1 MPSRRRSTTSR
12 KNKQLENEPSFLL
25 DRSLGRYKLAEQL
38 RPEGFTVKAGDD
50 VYLETERDPWIFY
63 DCGKKGMVVIT
74 ADKEFMKSFP
84 HMAAIELGNTTV
96 LAFTSNNY
104 NSDERGKALIKARA
118 KVLRAI
124 RGSGRRNFI
133 GSIGMDG
140 SLSIVERSPH
150 PNRKYCDDR
159 DWKSYERVCIAE
171 GVKYERVVAASD
183 PVPEALRN
191 LLQAPPESKSHRKKQ
206 IRRRKPK
213 ASPTSRK
220 SLQADQQLR
229 GVGF

>member
-1 MPSRRRSTTSR
+1 
-12 KNKQLENEPSFLL
+12 
-25 DRSLGRYKLAEQL
+25 
-38 RPEGFTVKAGDD
+38 
-50 VYLETERDPWIFY
+50 
-63 DCGKKGMVVIT
+63 MVVIT

-183 PVPEALRN
+183 PVPGSTQESAPSPPGIEIPQKEADP
-191 LLQAPPESKSHRKKQ
+191 AKEAESK
-206 IRRRKPK
+206 P
-213 ASPTSRK
+213 
-220 SLQADQQLR
+220 D
-229 GVGF
+229 